1 MTRGKDRK
9 GRYAILAAVF
19 VVMLAVGAWV
29 GGQLNQLLF
38 ESVQTK
44 EIKGKN
50 INILVMGIDARNA
63 KENSRSDTMILASL
77 DPGSGQVVLISIP
90 RDTRIKNA
98 KGQNDRINS
107 INWLQ
112 GPEAACKQVARLL
125 NVPVDYYVV
134 TNFGGFDD
142 IVDALG
148 GVHIDVQSNMYHADP
163 VTPELAI
170 NLKKGYQYLD
180 GKQALAYVRYRGGP
194 TADIGRTENQQRFI
208 KALAAEM
215 RQSKTI
221 VRLPQL
227 IPELAQ
233 NVHTNI
239 PLPDMIY
246 LGNMAQKLDMEN
258 MITQTLPGYF
268 LNDSETG
275 ASYWEPDTKIASTL
289 IADLKNGAVIK
300 VVQEAPPGTRPV
312 KMVTRPTA
320 EVEPPSGPESQK
332 ETVGEQGTGADGK
345 VNEGDKVDKG
355 DKGDQGDQGSGD
367 TDSKVD
373 GTGSDKPDP
382 GNSSDNDKEA
392 GAKPDSEAPSGGSE
406 SDGVKPPA
414 GDTEPA
420 PTPDI
425 RP

>member
-1 MTRGKDRK
+1 MARFQDRK

-19 VVMLAVGAWV
+19 VVMLTVGALV
-29 GGQLNQLLF
+29 GGQLNQLFF
-38 ESVQTK
+38 ESLQTK

-77 DPGSGQVVLISIP
+77 DPSSGQVVMISIP

-112 GPEAACKQVARLL
+112 GPEAACKQVGKLL
-125 NVPVDYYVV
+125 DVPVDYYVV

-170 NLKKGYQYLD
+170 NIKKGYQYLD

-215 RQSKTI
+215 LQSKTI

-227 IPELAQ
+227 IPELYE

-246 LGNMAQKLDMEN
+246 LANMAQKLDMEN

-268 LNDSETG
+268 LSDSETG
-275 ASYWEPDTKIASTL
+275 ASYWEADTKIASTL
-289 IADLKNGAVIK
+289 IADLKNGKVIK
-300 VVQEAPPGTRPV
+300 VVQEAPPGAQPV
-312 KMVTRPTA
+312 KMVTRPTVDA
-320 EVEPPSGPESQK
+320 EQPIKS
-332 ETVGEQGTGADGK
+332 ETQAGTDGDIGTGADGK
-345 VNEGDKVDKG
+345 VNEGDKV
-355 DKGDQGDQGSGD
+355 SGD
-367 TDSKVD
+367 TDSKTD
-373 GTGSDKPDP
+373 GTGSGEPDAANP
-382 GNSSDNDKEA
+382 DKEPA
-392 GAKPDSEAPSGGSE
+392 VKPDSDPPSGDGQSG
-406 SDGVKPPA
+406 GVKPPA

-420 PTPDI
+420 PAPEI

>member
-1 MTRGKDRK
+1 MARFQDRK

-19 VVMLAVGAWV
+19 VVMLTVGALV
-29 GGQLNQLLF
+29 GGQLNQLFF
-38 ESVQTK
+38 ESLQTK

-77 DPGSGQVVLISIP
+77 DPSSGQVVMISIP

-112 GPEAACKQVARLL
+112 GPEAACKQVGKLL
-125 NVPVDYYVV
+125 DVPVDYYVV

-170 NLKKGYQYLD
+170 NIKKGYQYLD

-215 RQSKTI
+215 LQSKTI

-227 IPELAQ
+227 IPELYE

-246 LGNMAQKLDMEN
+246 LANMAQKLDMEN

-268 LNDSETG
+268 LSDSETG
-275 ASYWEPDTKIASTL
+275 ASYWEADTKIASTL
-289 IADLKNGAVIK
+289 IADLKNGKVIK
-300 VVQEAPPGTRPV
+300 VVQEAPPGAQPV
-312 KMVTRPTA
+312 KMVTRPTVDA
-320 EVEPPSGPESQK
+320 EQPIKS
-332 ETVGEQGTGADGK
+332 ETQAGTDGDIGTGADGK
-345 VNEGDKVDKG
+345 VNEGDKV
-355 DKGDQGDQGSGD
+355 SGD
-367 TDSKVD
+367 TDSKTD
-373 GTGSDKPDP
+373 GTGSGEPDAATP
-382 GNSSDNDKEA
+382 DKEPA
-392 GAKPDSEAPSGGSE
+392 VKNDSDPPSGDGQSG
-406 SDGVKPPA
+406 GVKPPA
-414 GDTEPA
+414 GDTEPDPA
-420 PTPDI
+420 PEI